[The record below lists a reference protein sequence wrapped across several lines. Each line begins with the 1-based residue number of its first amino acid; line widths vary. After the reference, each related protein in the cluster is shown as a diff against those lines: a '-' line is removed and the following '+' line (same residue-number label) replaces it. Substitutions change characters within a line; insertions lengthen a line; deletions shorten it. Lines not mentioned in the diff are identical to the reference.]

1 MFFLL
6 SHYFYFFIWYAKCFS
21 RFYEVTSCQFVILI
35 RRDVLKLNCKRGSFS
50 GEEFNLTEDLAWTFF
65 HFSQHNQQF
74 YLSAQYYASE
84 KLFLFYVMVIGGQ
97 EVAEDFRANISIA
110 NEDHSIKIEFQG
122 PVLAVDR

>member
-1 MFFLL
+1 M
-6 SHYFYFFIWYAKCFS
+6 KC
-21 RFYEVTSCQFVILI
+21 
-35 RRDVLKLNCKRGSFS
+35 KLGTFS

-65 HFSQHNQQF
+65 HFSKYHQQF

-84 KLFLFYVMVIGGQ
+84 KLFLFYVMVIAGQ